1 MNNSL
6 NIPLIVVASSAMSL
20 SMITF
25 LLNFHLLLS
34 IFLFKKVQRKLNMAL
49 IYSRFAVDMLYAL
62 ANVLNLSYLIIRSV
76 SPDIVI
82 KNLSFFT
89 AWPTFNLGSVR
100 VLLVFLI
107 TLDRIFACCF
117 PIFYRR
123 HRSKIPNLI
132 FVPLI
137 FAYTLFEHHVLINLC
152 NFVLDIP
159 ISCLAFSCSVSPCYR
174 SYWLYFE
181 QSTRISL
188 LDACIIFTFD
198 VLPSFLFANVPGIN
212 FQNVGPLTSVCKNS
226 GFVIESFIICKVLI
240 GKKPKVTISNSRISP
255 NAS

>member
-1 MNNSL
+1 M
-6 NIPLIVVASSAMSL
+6 
-20 SMITF
+20 T
-25 LLNFHLLLS
+25 
-34 IFLFKKVQRKLNMAL
+34 L
-49 IYSRFAVDMLYAL
+49 IYSRFAVDMVYAL
-62 ANVLNLSYLIIRSV
+62 ANVINLTYLIIRSI

-100 VLLVFLI
+100 VILVFLI
-107 TLDRIFACCF
+107 TVDRIFACCF
-117 PIFYRR
+117 PIFYRM

-152 NFVLDIP
+152 SFVLDIP
-159 ISCLAFSCSVSPCYR
+159 ISCLAFSCS
-174 SYWLYFE
+174 
-181 QSTRISL
+181 STRISL